1 MAQHDLEQVFAP
13 GGLLQRAIEGYR
25 HRPQQVEFAQAVR
38 QAIENKEGLIAEAGT
53 GTGKTFAYLVP
64 ALLSGGRVIIS
75 TGTKT
80 LQDQLF
86 HRDLPQ
92 LRAALGVPVD
102 TALLKGRANYV
113 CLHHLETAAG
123 DNTTFSS
130 REEISHLQKIRSFAA
145 RTMSGDR
152 GECTDVPETS
162 PAWARATS
170 TRENCLGSACRH
182 YKECF
187 VMKARSRATSAKNRW
202 WFTTITSA
210 SAARLRAFITK
221 QSW

>member
-1 MAQHDLEQVFAP
+1 M
-13 GGLLQRAIEGYR
+13 
-25 HRPQQVEFAQAVR
+25 
-38 QAIENKEGLIAEAGT
+38 
-53 GTGKTFAYLVP
+53 
-64 ALLSGGRVIIS
+64 
-75 TGTKT
+75 
-80 LQDQLF
+80 
-86 HRDLPQ
+86 
-92 LRAALGVPVD
+92 RAALGVPVD

-170 TRENCLGSACRH
+170 TPPA
-182 YKECF
+182 
-187 VMKARSRATSAKNRW
+187 ATTRN
-202 WFTTITSA
+202 A
-210 SAARLRAFITK
+210 S
-221 QSW
+221 S